1 MGGCAGELILNQTAF
16 HASQELVAQCARA
29 GPRRVGRLRASSE
42 VEWIKGTQRRGP
54 TDLGG
59 IWTHS
64 LLIHQGLSPP
74 DSIHPPQHAGGLGG
88 MT

>member
-29 GPRRVGRLRASSE
+29 GPRRAGRLGASSE
-42 VEWIKGTQRRGP
+42 VEWVEDTQIRGP
-54 TDLGG
+54 TDLEG

-64 LLIHQGLSPP
+64 LFIHQGLSPP
-74 DSIHPPQHAGGLGG
+74 TPITHP
-88 MT
+88 MC